1 MLSNIQMENQEH
13 KMMVLNMDPVIL
25 FATAGFLLE
34 FGQDA
39 TTKAEFSRQSFLQ
52 ACIVNGIE
60 EKDAMDL
67 TQLGKRTID
76 FTIPSV
82 YVLELAVEFAAAA
95 DKSKNKEESN
105 ILRAL
110 QVLVRHWIT
119 PMTDALAIEEGR
131 NGPDR
136 THTSMN

>member
-95 DKSKNKEESN
+95 DKSKDKGGDN
-105 ILRAL
+105 IHHAL
-110 QVLVRHWIT
+110 SVLVRHWIT
-119 PMTDALAIEEGR
+119 PITDALAIEEGH
-131 NGPDR
+131 GGHDR

>member
-1 MLSNIQMENQEH
+1 MENQAH
-13 KMMVLNMDPVIL
+13 HMMVLNMDPVIL

-34 FGQDA
+34 FGEDD
-39 TTKAEFSRQSFLQ
+39 TTKVEFSRQSMRQ
-52 ACIVNGIE
+52 VCIVNDIAE
-60 EKDAMDL
+60 EDALDL

-82 YVLELAVEFAAAA
+82 YVLELAVEFAHAV
-95 DKSKNKEESN
+95 DKAKDQFEGDN
-105 ILRAL
+105 IQHALR
-110 QVLVRHWIT
+110 VLVRHWIT

>member
-1 MLSNIQMENQEH
+1 MENQEH

-25 FATAGFLLE
+25 FATSGFLLE
-34 FGQDA
+34 FGEDA
-39 TTKAEFSRQSFLQ
+39 IGKEEFSRQVLRQ
-52 ACIVNGIE
+52 VCVINGIS

-67 TQLGKRTID
+67 TQLGKRSID

-82 YVLELAVEFAAAA
+82 YVLGIAVEFAAAA
-95 DKSKNKEESN
+95 DKSKDNGGDSFDHA
-105 ILRAL
+105 LR
-110 QVLVRHWIT
+110 VLVGHWLT